1 MSLPIKPIQRGNVI
15 QDVISA
21 SETGRLIPSY
31 HALEQMSARNITF
44 SDIEEMIYRASREVD
59 KDRLTDDGKEWKYA
73 IRGLNDNGDK
83 DIRIVVVY
91 IEPKILIVTAIDKNR

>member
-1 MSLPIKPIQRGNVI
+1 
-15 QDVISA
+15 
-21 SETGRLIPSY
+21 
-31 HALEQMSARNITF
+31 
-44 SDIEEMIYRASREVD
+44 MIYRANREVD